1 MTGWQQGMTGW
12 QQDLLE
18 RLISVLPAESVSA
31 YGSVTRAGE
40 LDRWSDLD
48 VRVRV
53 HHPLHVERALAARLW
68 TWQEHRGTTAHEL
81 RLVTTDG
88 RRVDM
93 TIDGP
98 PPVLPRPPADQAVR
112 FDAALAAVRLG
123 RGNLLIGLHLVLG
136 IGREALVRSMETAD
150 LATGTVHHRL
160 PTPFD
165 ARAAEVAALTD
176 EGLHP
181 AVALRAYELYGEWRA
196 ALEPGYHADASGLV
210 SVLRR
215 GTAPTS

>member
-1 MTGWQQGMTGW
+1 MTGWQH
-12 QQDLLE
+12 DLLD
-18 RLISVLPAESVSA
+18 RLVRALPAGSVSP

-53 HHPLHVERALAARLW
+53 RHPLDVEQVLAARLW
-68 TWQEHRGTTAHEL
+68 AWQEERGTTAHQL
-81 RLVTTDG
+81 RLVTDDG
-88 RRVDM
+88 RRVDL

-98 PPVLPRPPADQAVR
+98 PSVLPSPPADLAVR

-136 IGREALVRSMETAD
+136 IGREALVRSMESAD
-150 LATGTVHHRL
+150 LATGTVHHRMA
-160 PTPFD
+160 TPYD
-165 ARAAEVAALTD
+165 SRATEVAALAAD
-176 EGLHP
+176 GLHP
-181 AVALRAYELYGEWRA
+181 AVALRAYELYGKWRA
-196 ALEPGYHADASGLV
+196 ALDPGYAPDASGLV

-215 GTAPTS
+215 GDALPR

>member
-1 MTGWQQGMTGW
+1 MTGW

-18 RLISVLPAESVSA
+18 HLVSVLPVESVSA
-31 YGSVTRAGE
+31 YGSVTRAGD

-48 VRVRV
+48 VRVRMRR
-53 HHPLHVERALAARLW
+53 PLDVERVLAARLW
-68 TWQEHRGTTAHEL
+68 AWQEHRGTTAHEL
-81 RLVTTDG
+81 RLVTADG
-88 RRVDM
+88 RRVDL

-98 PPVLPRPPADQAVR
+98 PPVLPRPPADLAVR

-165 ARAAEVAALTD
+165 ARAAEVAALTAD
-176 EGLHP
+176 GLHP
-181 AVALRAYELYGEWRA
+181 AVALRAYELYGQWRA
-196 ALEPGYHADASGLV
+196 ELESDYEPDVSGLV
-210 SVLRR
+210 SVLQR
-215 GTAPTS
+215 GNAPAS

>member
-1 MTGWQQGMTGW
+1 MTGW

-18 RLISVLPAESVSA
+18 RLIGVLPAESVSA

-48 VRVRV
+48 VRVRAR
-53 HHPLHVERALAARLW
+53 HPLEVERVLAARLW
-68 TWQEHRGTTAHEL
+68 AWQEQHGPTEHEL
-81 RLVTTDG
+81 RLVTADG
-88 RRVDM
+88 RRVDL
-93 TIDGP
+93 TVDGP
-98 PPVLPRPPADQAVR
+98 PPVLPSAPADLAVR

-160 PTPFD
+160 PTSFD
-165 ARAAEVAALTD
+165 ARAADVAALTA

-181 AVALRAYELYGEWRA
+181 AMALRAYELYGRWRA
-196 ALEPGYHADASGLV
+196 ALEPDYELDASGLV
-210 SVLRR
+210 SLLRR
-215 GTAPTS
+215 GQAPAS